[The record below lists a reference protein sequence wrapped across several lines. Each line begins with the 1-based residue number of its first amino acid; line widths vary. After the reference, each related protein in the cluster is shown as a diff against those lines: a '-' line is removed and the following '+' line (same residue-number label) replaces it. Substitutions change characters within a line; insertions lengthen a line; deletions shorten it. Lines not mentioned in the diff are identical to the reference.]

1 MSLFSTLTTITES
14 PLEAGVLYIGTDDGN
29 IQVSENDGGEWGLA
43 ADLPGVPPLS
53 FINDMEASL
62 HDANG
67 VFAVADAHKIGDYS
81 PYVFRSGDRGAS
93 WQSISGDLPDGTIVW
108 AIQQDHVDPDLIFLG
123 TEYGIYFT
131 PNGGSNW
138 HILRNGAPTISF
150 RDIKIHRRDEDL
162 VGATFGRGFYVLDDY
177 TPLREVA
184 GGAVQGQGALFPVRD
199 AWWYIPNAPGQAVG
213 LPTQGSTVY
222 VAENPPFGAVF
233 TYLLN
238 DVPETQA
245 GERKAAEEELR
256 AQDADVPFP
265 GWETLRE
272 ESMESGPRVLL
283 LVEDA
288 QGDPVRWVE
297 GPARKGLHRVNWDL
311 RRPPPNPI
319 SLATGGFRAPW
330 ASDPQG
336 PLAAPG
342 TYQVEMFMVT
352 SYGFEALGE
361 AQNFEVKPVPTAPPG
376 TDFEAV
382 ADFQYRV
389 GELAREMGGVGA
401 EMGRMADRL
410 RHMRAALV
418 QTPKADPSLFTRID
432 EMNERLEEMNL
443 RFYGDRIRGQW
454 NEPSPPSIQSRL
466 GYAQYGHWG
475 TRQEP
480 TETQRMSFE
489 IAQRE
494 FTAFLGEIRRLI
506 EVDLTQL
513 ENDLAAAG
521 APWTPGRKLGG
532 GGL

>member
-1 MSLFSTLTTITES
+1 
-14 PLEAGVLYIGTDDGN
+14 
-29 IQVSENDGGEWGLA
+29 
-43 ADLPGVPPLS
+43 
-53 FINDMEASL
+53 
-62 HDANG
+62 
-67 VFAVADAHKIGDYS
+67 
-81 PYVFRSGDRGAS
+81 
-93 WQSISGDLPDGTIVW
+93 
-108 AIQQDHVDPDLIFLG
+108 
-123 TEYGIYFT
+123 
-131 PNGGSNW
+131 
-138 HILRNGAPTISF
+138 
-150 RDIKIHRRDEDL
+150 
-162 VGATFGRGFYVLDDY
+162 
-177 TPLREVA
+177 
-184 GGAVQGQGALFPVRD
+184 
-199 AWWYIPNAPGQAVG
+199 
-213 LPTQGSTVY
+213 
-222 VAENPPFGAVF
+222 VF

-238 DVPETQA
+238 DVPETKA
-245 GERKAAEEELR
+245 GTRRAVEKELR

-283 LVEDA
+283 LVKDA
-288 QGDPVRWVE
+288 QGEPIRWVE
-297 GPARKGLHRVNWDL
+297 GPARKGLHRVSWDL

-330 ASDPQG
+330 ASDPIG

-352 SYGFEALGE
+352 SDGFEMVGE
-361 AQNFEVKPVPTAPPG
+361 PQSFEVKPVPTAPPG

-389 GELAREMGGVGA
+389 AELAREMGGVGA

-418 QTPKADPSLFTRID
+418 QTPQADESLFGRID
-432 EMNERLEEMNL
+432 EMNARLGEMRV
-443 RFYGDRIRGQW
+443 RFSGDRLRGQW

-466 GYAQYGHWG
+466 GYAQYGHWS

-480 TETQRMSFE
+480 TETQRTSFE

-494 FTAFLGEIRRLI
+494 FTAFIGDFRRLV
-506 EVDLTQL
+506 EVDLVQL

-532 GGL
+532 GGR